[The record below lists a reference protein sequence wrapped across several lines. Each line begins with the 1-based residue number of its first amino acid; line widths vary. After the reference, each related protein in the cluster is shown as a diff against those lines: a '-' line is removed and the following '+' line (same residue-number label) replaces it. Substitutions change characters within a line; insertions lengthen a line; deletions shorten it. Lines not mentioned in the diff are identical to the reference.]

1 MGFIGAY
8 ETAKGRR
15 YRARYAKPDGTPTE
29 KRGFVTK
36 REAELFLSTVTVSKA
51 MGNYI
56 DPALSKMRIGD
67 LATGWLESKQPPM
80 LKPASFQPL
89 VTSWNAHVAP
99 VWGDRELSSIHKSE
113 VQAWVSD
120 MATRRS
126 RSVVMRALGVL
137 AGIIDVAVDDNR
149 IAVNPARN
157 LRTLPQRGL
166 SKPRVYL
173 SHEQVSTLAAN
184 SAHPTLVLVLAYT
197 GLRWGEA
204 TALRVRHVSPAR
216 HRFNV
221 EENAVLVKWQ
231 IHVGTP
237 KSHERRSVPYPERL
251 APLIKAACADK
262 GPDGLLFGNGVT
274 HMKHE
279 SDDRSW
285 FATSVRRARKE
296 DPSIPRLTPHDLRH
310 TAASLAISAGANVK
324 AVQRMLGHA
333 SAAMTLDTY
342 PDLFDDDL
350 DGVAQRLNAAMS
362 EIPASL
368 ERERKSPPLSRKE
381 RALIRQI
388 NT

>member
-1 MGFIGAY
+1 MDGVGMGSVTPY

-15 YRARYAKPDGTPTE
+15 YRARYRKPDGAETE

-36 REAELFLSTVTVSKA
+36 REAELFLSTVTVAKVT
-51 MGNYI
+51 GNYI
-56 DPALSKMRIGD
+56 DPALSKVRIGD
-67 LATGWLESKQPPM
+67 LAAVWLESKQPPM

-99 VWGDRELSSIHKSE
+99 VWGHRELSSIQKSE

-120 MATRRS
+120 LATRKS

-137 AGIIDVAVDDNR
+137 AGVIEMAVDDQR
-149 IAVNPARN
+149 IATNPARN
-157 LRTLPQRGL
+157 LRTLPQR
-166 SKPRVYL
+166 SVAKPRVYL
-173 SHEQVSTLAAN
+173 THEQVHILATN

-216 HRFNV
+216 RRFSI
-221 EENAVLVKWQ
+221 EENAVLVKWE

-237 KSHERRSVPYPERL
+237 KTHERRSVPYPERL

-262 GPDGLLFGNGVT
+262 LPEGLLFGNGVT
-274 HMKHE
+274 HMKRE
-279 SDDRSW
+279 SDARSW
-285 FATSVRRARKE
+285 FAVAVRRAQKE
-296 DPSIPRLTPHDLRH
+296 DPSISRLTPHDLRH

-342 PDLFDDDL
+342 ADLFDDDL
-350 DGVAQRLNAAMS
+350 DAVAARLNEEMIDPS
-362 EIPASL
+362 EPTHP
-368 ERERKSPPLSRKE
+368 ER
-381 RALIRQI
+381 
-388 NT
+388 